1 MGSLRNDFMLYCIR
15 RRLVLISG
23 EGKLEISIIG
33 WHQAFYFVHM
43 TFAGRAYR
51 RLISVMYSLFLAS
64 VIMFFQPITNLFLLK
79 SYKFHLFRVRNVLVS
94 FLYLIIWFDF
104 AAWSMPFLILLSGDT
119 ETKPSPNLWTKFF
132 NFPRE
137 FKQYLILPK
146 FLFGL
151 LTS

>member
-1 MGSLRNDFMLYCIR
+1 
-15 RRLVLISG
+15 
-23 EGKLEISIIG
+23 
-33 WHQAFYFVHM
+33 
-43 TFAGRAYR
+43 
-51 RLISVMYSLFLAS
+51 MYSLFLAS